1 MNDINLKNAFDV
13 YIDSNDCQGN
23 NTNFTVSLSNNSNL
37 IGQRCYAMVK
47 DIQIPIGAVYQI
59 QSTDVFAFS
68 IDGSTTISFTF
79 ASYEGTYTITSLTN
93 LLKSQMELLDNP
105 STNVY
110 TFTYN
115 NDNNKISFSATFSS
129 GLAEIRCGLCS
140 ENIQKILGIET
151 VNLITLTTSGQV
163 YEFPQQCDFYPNY
176 NYFLCSSLTSN
187 KNCSTNIQLPKNI
200 ILKIHQHTRFTRS
213 YLRVND
219 IEPFIFYV
227 GNFPNTFNISIVD
240 KFGKSISIPSN
251 LNTELTFRIFPIGN

>member
-1 MNDINLKNAFDV
+1 MNDVNLKNAFDI
-13 YIDSNDCQGN
+13 YIDSNDCQGS
-23 NTNFTVSLSNNSNL
+23 NTNFTVSLNNNSNL

-68 IDGSTTISFTF
+68 IDGSTTISFNLP
-79 ASYEGTYTITSLTN
+79 EGTYTITSLTN
-93 LLKSQMELLDNP
+93 LLKSQMESLDNP

-115 NDNNKISFSATFSS
+115 TDNNKISFSSTFAS

-163 YEFPQQCDFYPNY
+163 VEFPQQCDFYPNY
-176 NYFLCSSLTSN
+176 NYYLCSSLPSN
-187 KNCSTNIQLPKNI
+187 KNCSTNKQLPKNI
-200 ILKIHQHTRFTRS
+200 LLKIHQHSRFTRS
-213 YLRVND
+213 FLRVND
-219 IEPFIFYV
+219 IEPYIFYV
-227 GNFPNTFNISIVD
+227 GNLPNTFNINVVD
-240 KFGKSISIPSN
+240 KNGNSIIIPSN
-251 LNTELTFRIFPIGN
+251 LNIEMTLRIFPIGI